1 MDHEALGLAR
11 RRMIFNYLSKH
22 PGTYLR
28 EMEQSLSL
36 SVGDLQY
43 HLQQLEKAELIS
55 SQDDGRRK
63 HYFAKEV
70 SIPDREVLSVIQ
82 LRTPRRI
89 IVFLL
94 LHPDA
99 SFKEIL
105 AEFPFTKGALSFHL
119 KRLIKAGLITSL
131 RREKELTYR
140 VKDNLHVSQILVTYQ
155 SGFLDEVVDGFV
167 NLWTK
172 L

>member
-1 MDHEALGLAR
+1 MDYDALNLSR
-11 RRMIFNYLSKH
+11 RKVIFNYISLH

-28 EMEQSLSL
+28 EMETTLSL

-63 HYFAKEV
+63 HYFVRDV
-70 SIPDREVLSVIQ
+70 SVPDREILSIIQ

-94 LHPDA
+94 LHPGA
-99 SFKEIL
+99 SFKEVL
-105 AEFPFTKGALSFHL
+105 AEFRFTKGALSFHL
-119 KRLIKAGLITSL
+119 KKLTQAGIITSV
-131 RREKELTYR
+131 RREKELCYR
-140 VKDNLHVSQILVTYQ
+140 VKDDLRISQVLVTYH
-155 SGFLDEVVDGFV
+155 SGFLDEAVEGFV

>member
-1 MDHEALGLAR
+1 MDHDALGLSR
-11 RRMIFNYLSKH
+11 RKVIYDHISEC

-28 EMEQSLSL
+28 EMEKTLSL

-63 HYFAKEV
+63 HYFARDV
-70 SIPDREVLSVIQ
+70 SVPDREILSVIQ
-82 LRTPRRI
+82 LRTPRKI
-89 IVFLL
+89 VVFLL
-94 LHPDA
+94 LHPDS

-119 KRLIKAGLITSL
+119 KKLTQAGIITSL

-140 VKDNLHVSQILVTYQ
+140 VKDDLRISQILVTYQ